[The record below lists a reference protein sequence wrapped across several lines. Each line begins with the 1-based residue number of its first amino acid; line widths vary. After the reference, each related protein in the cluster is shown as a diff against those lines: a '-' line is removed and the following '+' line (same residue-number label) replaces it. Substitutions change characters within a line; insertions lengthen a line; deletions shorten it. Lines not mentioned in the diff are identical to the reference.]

1 MEHLWNDRYEVKAK
15 ILGVKCVILAVLA
28 TTSQKDCLGIEFGAL
43 QNSWLLVIYRN
54 VIMHSVMMRI
64 W

>member
-1 MEHLWNDRYEVKAK
+1 MEHLWNDRYEVKANV
-15 ILGVKCVILAVLA
+15 LVLA

-54 VIMHSVMMRI
+54 VMHSVMMRI